1 MDPSQLCITARG
13 RYRGGNKK
21 IGDRY
26 SSNDNPQVDYMFLE
40 NNFYGRSVERPFFFI
55 NKGIDKIR
63 LLDTITTMIQLVQY
77 KG

>member
-1 MDPSQLCITARG
+1 MP
-13 RYRGGNKK
+13 
-21 IGDRY
+21 
-26 SSNDNPQVDYMFLE
+26 LE